1 MVRPTWKNLNG
12 EWEMLFDFGKS
23 GHEREL
29 YLSEKIK
36 KEQLTKINVPFCP
49 ESRLSGVGYTDFI
62 PAIWYVQDFE
72 LGEAECAGRVLIHF
86 GAVDYCSQ
94 LWINDRP
101 AGTHV
106 GGYSSFTYDITEL
119 VKVGKNLLT
128 LYAEDDTRSGRQPA
142 GKQSKKYYSHACSY
156 TRTTGIWQTVWLEFV
171 PEEYIVS
178 YRVYP
183 DIDSAS
189 LRVEVFANASAGRE
203 LKLEA
208 KYNEKSVGSAV
219 ARVYGGRAEVT
230 IKLDELHL
238 WDVGAPELYDLTIE
252 LGEDRVDGYFGMRKV
267 DVRAEALYLNDRPL
281 FMRTI
286 LDQGFNPEGIYTAP
300 DDDFLRRDIELSME
314 LGFNGA
320 RLHQRVF
327 EERTLYWA
335 DKLGY
340 IVWGEYANDNIQCDS
355 RGIGDFIG
363 EWSEV
368 LERDFNHPALIGW
381 VINNESYWQR
391 DVDPVCQTTIYNI
404 TKKLDTTRPVIDA
417 SGGIHF
423 VSDMFD
429 IHDYEQDPA
438 KLAASLQKMV
448 DEKGYFHNPLHNP
461 QLKRNVYMGQPYW
474 ISEYGGILWGDD
486 GWGYGQ
492 SVRSVEEFADRYVGL
507 TKALLD
513 CPINCGFCYTQLT
526 DVEQEQNGLYKYD
539 RSRKFPDEIYERI
552 KAANLLPAAI
562 EKTDNK

>member
-1 MVRPTWKNLNG
+1 
-12 EWEMLFDFGKS
+12 
-23 GHEREL
+23 
-29 YLSEKIK
+29 
-36 KEQLTKINVPFCP
+36 
-49 ESRLSGVGYTDFI
+49 
-62 PAIWYVQDFE
+62 
-72 LGEAECAGRVLIHF
+72 
-86 GAVDYCSQ
+86 
-94 LWINDRP
+94 
-101 AGTHV
+101 
-106 GGYSSFTYDITEL
+106 
-119 VKVGKNLLT
+119 
-128 LYAEDDTRSGRQPA
+128 
-142 GKQSKKYYSHACSY
+142 
-156 TRTTGIWQTVWLEFV
+156 
-171 PEEYIVS
+171 
-178 YRVYP
+178 
-183 DIDSAS
+183 
-189 LRVEVFANASAGRE
+189 
-203 LKLEA
+203 
-208 KYNEKSVGSAV
+208 
-219 ARVYGGRAEVT
+219 
-230 IKLDELHL
+230 
-238 WDVGAPELYDLTIE
+238 
-252 LGEDRVDGYFGMRKV
+252 
-267 DVRAEALYLNDRPL
+267 
-281 FMRTI
+281 
-286 LDQGFNPEGIYTAP
+286 
-300 DDDFLRRDIELSME
+300 
-314 LGFNGA
+314 
-320 RLHQRVF
+320 
-327 EERTLYWA
+327 
-335 DKLGY
+335 
-340 IVWGEYANDNIQCDS
+340 
-355 RGIGDFIG
+355 
-363 EWSEV
+363 
-368 LERDFNHPALIGW
+368 